1 MRHAMRKWVVAGTL
15 VLGGTAFAQTEPT
28 ESAQPPAPAQTEPAQ
43 TPPIAPESEDSSATG
58 GSGQTP
64 TQATGSTQGA
74 GMPDMGITI
83 PKDEKG
89 FLERLHHGNEMEVR
103 LGKLAQEK
111 AQSQQVK
118 DYAKMMVDH
127 HTTADQELMT
137 FAKTQKLRVGQPQPK
152 GNVEAKV
159 MAAHKATEA
168 KLRAL
173 SGPAFD
179 MAYMTAMLGDHDMTI
194 TKVMLGEQ
202 QFTAKPELTQMLT
215 KLRPQLV
222 QHRDQAYQI
231 LGQLKPGS
239 MAVGGSGGQAK

>member
-15 VLGGTAFAQTEPT
+15 VLGSTALGQTEPT

-43 TPPIAPESEDSSATG
+43 TPPIADEPEDSSATG

-74 GMPDMGITI
+74 GMANVGLTI
-83 PKDEKG
+83 PKDEKA
-89 FLERLHHGNEMEVR
+89 FLERLHHANELELR

-118 DYAKMMVDH
+118 DYARMMVEH
-127 HTTADQELMT
+127 HTTADQELMQH
-137 FAKTQKLRVGQPQPK
+137 AKTQKLTLGKPQPK
-152 GNVEAKV
+152 GNAEVKM

-173 SGPAFD
+173 DGMAFD
-179 MAYMTAMLGDHDMTI
+179 MAYMTAMLGDHDMTL

-215 KLRPQLV
+215 KLRPQLT
-222 QHRDQAYQI
+222 QHRDQAYQL
-231 LGQLKPGS
+231 LGQLKPGAA
-239 MAVGGSGGQAK
+239 AVGGSGTE